1 MKQVFKKF
9 NFSIVGQNTEFTVIN
24 KYMYKLML
32 IFENVYGNIINPEFK
47 NGCWAWIYDKS
58 NSKFS

>member
-47 NGCWAWIYDKS
+47 NGC
-58 NSKFS
+58 